1 MHLGRANNVAAKEG
15 LAITSV
21 RAREILDSRASP
33 TVEVDV
39 TLSGGAVGRAA
50 APSGAS
56 TGRLEAV
63 ELRDGG
69 ARYAGRGVLR
79 AVANVHDLIAPALVG
94 RNAAHQHDVDETMRA
109 LDGTPNKARL
119 GANATTA
126 VSMAVAH
133 AAAAGRGLP
142 LYRHFADLYGAEQA
156 GMRHPLTLPVPM
168 LNIINGGAH
177 ADNNLDIQEFMI
189 VPHGLPS
196 FSAALRAAGE
206 IYVVL
211 RKMLVS
217 RGLSVAVGD
226 EGGFAPD
233 LNANSEGLTL
243 ITDAIEAAGYRPGEE
258 VSLALDSAASNFAD
272 SSGPCGSYRFEG
284 ALCTAKEMTALY
296 TSWLARYPV
305 VSLED
310 PLGEDDWPG
319 WNLLTRSIGPSVQIV
334 GDDLFVT
341 NAGMIRRGVSED
353 AANSALIKVNQVGT
367 LTETAEA
374 IAVARSAGWTVVISH
389 RSGETEDT
397 TIADLAVGL
406 GAGQI
411 KAGAPCRSERVGKYN
426 RLLRIEEQLGNK
438 ARLAAWTR
446 RVVV

>member
-1 MHLGRANNVAAKEG
+1 MEAG
-15 LAITSV
+15 LIIKSV

-39 TLSGGAVGRAA
+39 TLQGGASGRAA

-56 TGRLEAV
+56 TGRLEAL

-69 ARYAGRGVLR
+69 TRYAGRGVLK
-79 AVANVHDLIAPALVG
+79 AIANVHDVIAPALVG
-94 RNAAHQHDVDETMRA
+94 RPATDQHGIDEVLQS

-133 AAAAGRGLP
+133 AAAAGKGLP
-142 LYRHFADLYGAEQA
+142 LHRHFADIFGTPA
-156 GMRHPLTLPVPM
+156 HPPSLPVPM
-168 LNIINGGAH
+168 LNIINGGLH
-177 ADNNLDIQEFMI
+177 ADNNLDVQEFMI

-196 FSAALRAAGE
+196 FAQALQAAGE
-206 IYVVL
+206 VYVVL
-211 RKMLVS
+211 RKMLLS

-226 EGGFAPD
+226 EGGFAPN
-233 LNANSEGLTL
+233 LSSNREGLEL
-243 ITDAIEAAGYRPGEE
+243 ITAAIDAAGYRPGEQ
-258 VSLALDSAASNFAD
+258 VSLALDSAASNFAE
-272 SSGPCGSYRFEG
+272 GQGSYRFEG
-284 ALCTAKEMTALY
+284 TSYTAQGMTAVY
-296 TSWLARYPV
+296 SGWLAGYPI

-310 PLGEDDWPG
+310 PLGEEDWTG
-319 WNLLTRSIGPSVQIV
+319 WSLLTASLGRSVQVV

-341 NAGMIRRGVSED
+341 SAEMIARGVRER

-367 LTETAEA
+367 LSETVA
-374 IAVARSAGWTVVISH
+374 AVSAARAAGWTVVISH

-411 KAGAPCRSERVGKYN
+411 KTGAPCRSERVAKYN
-426 RLLRIEEQLGNK
+426 RLLRIEEQLG
-438 ARLAAWTR
+438 AR
-446 RVVV
+446 